1 MKKVVIVL
9 TNNGFHGEHK
19 EHLTGWYLPE
29 AAHPYHVFKKTG
41 KCEIIL
47 ASPLGGEAPL
57 DPSSISAFG
66 KDEVCSE
73 LLKDEEFTKAY
84 KNTVKLD
91 DIDANTIDVLFYAG
105 GSGTMWDLPNSEVVI
120 RITQQ
125 VYENKRNSIVAAV
138 CHGPCALTNVKT
150 SDGKYLVEGKNLTGF
165 SNAEEL
171 VIEQSLKVE
180 NYCTKVLPFL
190 LEDRLKERGG
200 KFSKAEAMW
209 GSHAVIDNRLVTGQN
224 PGSSTAT
231 ALEIVKY
238 YGL

>member
-1 MKKVVIVL
+1 
-9 TNNGFHGEHK
+9 
-19 EHLTGWYLPE
+19 
-29 AAHPYHVFKKTG
+29 
-41 KCEIIL
+41 
-47 ASPLGGEAPL
+47 
-57 DPSSISAFG
+57 
-66 KDEVCSE
+66 
-73 LLKDEEFTKAY
+73 
-84 KNTVKLD
+84 
-91 DIDANTIDVLFYAG
+91 
-105 GSGTMWDLPNSEVVI
+105 MWDLPNSEVVI